1 MKGESIEEKGKLEL
15 FKLCK
20 EYLSKNGKERQTWE
34 KERAEKRG
42 KEVALWGLVRQAS
55 KLIMRCSI
63 YNYNI
68 NYIPVTFVDLQSYK
82 QGGHKY

>member
-34 KERAEKRG
+34 KERAEKGG
-42 KEVALWGLVRQAS
+42 KEEKNNGRLKKAKDNKEAMKE
-55 KLIMRCSI
+55 KLI
-63 YNYNI
+63 
-68 NYIPVTFVDLQSYK
+68 
-82 QGGHKY
+82 